1 MSFIAKL
8 KIEGEEM
15 NVLHCG
21 FRFTQV
27 TDATGKPTALP
38 QGGNIQLTVESS
50 GGTDLFDWMI
60 SPTQTKNG
68 KITFFRRDTNSKLK
82 TLEFTDA
89 HCVDYYETFDHI
101 GDNPMQIQLT
111 ISSREIKLNDS
122 EFKNN
127 WPQSNG

>member
-8 KIEGEEM
+8 KLDGEEM

-27 TDATGKPTALP
+27 TDATGKPTAIP
-38 QGGNIQLTVESS
+38 RGGTVDLLVESTGS
-50 GGTDLFDWMI
+50 TDLFDWMI

-68 KITFFRRDTNSKLK
+68 VVTFYRRDTKSKLK

-89 HCVDYYETFDHI
+89 HCVDYYETFDHV
-101 GDNPMQIQLT
+101 GESPMRIQLT
-111 ISSREIKLNDS
+111 ISSRELKLNDS

-127 WPQSNG
+127 WPQ

>member
-8 KIEGEEM
+8 KLDGEEM

-27 TDATGKPTALP
+27 TDATGKPTAIP
-38 QGGNIQLTVESS
+38 KGGTIELLVESTGS
-50 GGTDLFDWMI
+50 TDLFDWMI

-68 KITFFRRDTNSKLK
+68 VITFYRRDTRSKLK
-82 TLEFTDA
+82 TLEFTDG
-89 HCVDYYETFDHI
+89 HCVDYYETFDHV
-101 GDNPMQIQLT
+101 GENPMRIKLMV
-111 ISSREIKLNDS
+111 SAREVKLNDS

-127 WPQSNG
+127 WPQ